1 MAYSTRTNF
10 FFIFASNLT
19 KITKSKVPYIGCLS
33 KLWSDFKINKINKRM
48 KLAIKVVLLAAIVAL
63 GYFIYQSI
71 DEPIKFERNKKKRY
85 NATIQRLKDIR
96 TAELAY
102 LAVNGQFTADWDSL
116 INFVKHDSIPMVKAI
131 GSVPDSLTE
140 AEAIK
145 LGIVSRDTSYIGT
158 LDSLYADGYQIDS
171 LPYVPYTN
179 GEKFV
184 LGAKILEVG
193 SKVNSTTLKVPVFEA
208 KVLNRVLL
216 KGLNEQLRINLD
228 DELFKMD
235 KYPGL
240 KVGSLETNVNH
251 AGNWEK

>member
-1 MAYSTRTNF
+1 
-10 FFIFASNLT
+10 
-19 KITKSKVPYIGCLS
+19 
-33 KLWSDFKINKINKRM
+33 M
-48 KLAIKVVLLAAIVAL
+48 KLAIKIVLLAAIAIF

-71 DEPIKFERNKKKRY
+71 DEPIKFERNKKRRY

-96 TAELAY
+96 TAELAF
-102 LAVNGQFTADWDSL
+102 LAVNGRFTGDFDSL
-116 INFVKHDSIPMVKAI
+116 IAFVRHDSIPMVKAI

-140 AEAIK
+140 KEALK
-145 LGIVSRDTSYIGT
+145 LGIIRRDTSYVKT
-158 LDSLYADGYQIDS
+158 LDSLFSRSYEIDS
-171 LPYVPYTN
+171 LPIVPFTN

-193 SKVNSTTLKVPVFEA
+193 SKVSETTLKVPVFEA

-240 KVGSLETNVNH
+240 KVGSLETNVNN